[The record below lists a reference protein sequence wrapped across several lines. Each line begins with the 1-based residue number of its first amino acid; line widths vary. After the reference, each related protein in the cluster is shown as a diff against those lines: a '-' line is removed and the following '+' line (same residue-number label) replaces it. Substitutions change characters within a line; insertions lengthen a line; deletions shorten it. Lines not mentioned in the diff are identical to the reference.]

1 MGLDHGMK
9 PGRPSVRDLVLFS
22 LPCLGLAGIG
32 LPLQVY
38 LPPYYSADLGL
49 NLSAVGVAFMI
60 VRLLDIGIDP
70 ALGILMDRTRLPFGR
85 FKTWLSAGVP
95 LLMLASVVLFFA
107 KPGVTTS
114 QLAIGL
120 ALAYGGWSV
129 CVVAQ
134 TSWGALLSPS
144 YNERSRVYGWW
155 QFFNMLGLLMVLILP
170 IGIGYVTPGDAPG
183 IRAMGL
189 WLFILTPV
197 STALALAFV
206 KEPPPADGA
215 RLARI
220 VDVLELLGMSA
231 VRRLLACD
239 FLISLS
245 FGMTGAL
252 FVFFFTK
259 AKGFDSSFTKMGL
272 LAYFLG
278 GVIGGPFWTILS
290 NRVNKHSALIWSCL
304 GATVGLVLLYLTPNG
319 HKGLA
324 FLAIML
330 GGLPYAAPNQISRAM
345 LADAADQDRLESGVD
360 RVGLLYALV
369 AATAKIGPAL
379 AVGIT
384 FVGLDQLVGFDPN
397 SDHNSPLAIHG
408 LEAFFILLPAVL
420 FALATLCLIGY
431 PLTRRRHDEIR
442 RALEA
447 NPQS

>member
-1 MGLDHGMK
+1 MK
-9 PGRPSVRDLVLFS
+9 TGRPSARDLALFA

-49 NLSAVGVAFMI
+49 DLSSVGVAFMI

-70 ALGILMDRTRLPFGR
+70 ALGIMMDRTRVPFGR

-107 KPGVTTS
+107 KPGVTAT
-114 QLAIGL
+114 QLAVGL

-144 YNERSRVYGWW
+144 YNERSRIYGWW
-155 QFFNMLGLLMVLILP
+155 QLFNLIGLLMILVLP
-170 IGIGYVTPGDAPG
+170 ISAEWLGFGRVGG

-189 WLFILTPV
+189 WLAVLTPV
-197 STALALAFV
+197 STALAVMFV
-206 KEPPPADGA
+206 DEPPPADGA
-215 RLARI
+215 RRASFA
-220 VDVLELLGMSA
+220 DVLELLKGNA
-231 VRRLLACD
+231 LRRLLACD

-259 AKGFDSSFTKMGL
+259 AKGFSTSFTNYGL
-272 LAYFLG
+272 LAYFIG
-278 GVIGGPFWTILS
+278 GIIGGPVWTLLS
-290 NRVNKHSALIWSCL
+290 NRVNKHWALVWACL
-304 GATVGLVLLYLTPNG
+304 AATVGLALLYLTPNG
-319 HKGLA
+319 NEPLA
-324 FLAIML
+324 FVAIVL

-345 LADAADQDRLESGVD
+345 LADVADEDRLQHGAD
-360 RVGLLYALV
+360 RTGLLYALV

-379 AVGIT
+379 AVGLT
-384 FVGLDQLVGFDPN
+384 FIGLDQLVGFDPN
-397 SDHNSPLAIHG
+397 SDANTPLAIEG
-408 LEAFFILLPAVL
+408 LQAFFVLVPAVL
-420 FALATLCLIGY
+420 FALATLALIGY
-431 PLTRRRHDEIR
+431 PLTRKRHDEIR
-442 RALEA
+442 QALE
-447 NPQS
+447 PLTPL

>member
-1 MGLDHGMK
+1 MK
-9 PGRPSVRDLVLFS
+9 PGRLSLRNLTLFA

-49 NLSAVGVAFMI
+49 NLSAVGVAFMV
-60 VRLLDIGIDP
+60 VRLFDIGIDP

-107 KPGVTTS
+107 KPGVTAT

-144 YNERSRVYGWW
+144 YNERSRIYGWW
-155 QFFNMLGLLMVLILP
+155 QMFNLLGLLLVLLLP
-170 IGIGYVTPGDAPG
+170 IGADRLGFGRIGG

-189 WLFILTPV
+189 WLAVLTPV
-197 STALALAFV
+197 STALAVLFV
-206 KEPPPADGA
+206 HEPPPVEGA
-215 RLARI
+215 RLARFA
-220 VDVLELLGMSA
+220 DVRELLRMSA
-231 VRRLLACD
+231 IKRLLACD

-259 AKGFDSSFTKMGL
+259 AKGFSTSFTNYGL
-272 LAYFLG
+272 LAYFIG
-278 GVIGGPFWTILS
+278 GIIGGPLWTLLS
-290 NRVNKHSALIWSCL
+290 HRVNKHAALIWACL
-304 GATVGLVLLYLTPNG
+304 AATVGLVLLYLTP
-319 HKGLA
+319 KGNEALA
-324 FLAIML
+324 FVAIVI
-330 GGLPYAAPNQISRAM
+330 GGLPYPAPNQISRAM
-345 LADAADQDRLESGVD
+345 LADAADEDRLASGAD
-360 RVGLLYALV
+360 RTGLLYALV

-379 AVGIT
+379 AVGVT
-384 FVGLDQLVGFDPN
+384 FIGLDHLVGFDPN
-397 SDHNSPLAIHG
+397 SNNNTPLAIHG

-442 RALEA
+442 KALEA
-447 NPQS
+447 AAQP

>member
-1 MGLDHGMK
+1 MK
-9 PGRPSVRDLVLFS
+9 PGRLSVRDLALFA

-38 LPPYYSADLGL
+38 LPPYYSAQLGL
-49 NLSAVGVAFMI
+49 NLSAVGVAFMV
-60 VRLLDIGIDP
+60 VRLFDIGIDP

-107 KPGVTTS
+107 KPGVTAT

-144 YNERSRVYGWW
+144 YNERSRIYGWW
-155 QFFNMLGLLMVLILP
+155 QMFNLLGLLLVLILP
-170 IGIGYVTPGDAPG
+170 ILTGYVVPGRQAG

-189 WLFILTPV
+189 WLFLLTPI
-197 STALALAFV
+197 STALAVAFV
-206 KEPPPADGA
+206 KEPVPVEGA

-220 VDVLELLGMSA
+220 TDVLELLRLNA

-239 FLISLS
+239 FLIGLA

-259 AKGFDSSFTKMGL
+259 AKGFDVSFTNYGL

-278 GVIGGPFWTILS
+278 GIAGGPLWTLLS

-304 GATVGLVLLYLTPNG
+304 GATIGLLLLYLTPDGNEPV
-319 HKGLA
+319 A
-324 FLAIML
+324 FFAVFL

-345 LADAADQDRLESGVD
+345 LADVADEDRLNNGAD
-360 RVGLLYALV
+360 RTGLLYALV

-384 FVGLDQLVGFDPN
+384 FIGLDQLVGFDPN
-397 SDHNSPLAIHG
+397 SDHNTPLAIQG
-408 LEAFFILLPAVL
+408 LESFFILLPAVL

-442 RALEA
+442 KALEA
-447 NPQS
+447 VSPS

>member
-1 MGLDHGMK
+1 MTK
-9 PGRPSVRDLVLFS
+9 GRRSARDLALFAA
-22 LPCLGLAGIG
+22 PCLGLAGIG

-49 NLSAVGVAFMI
+49 NLSAVGVAFMV
-60 VRLLDIGIDP
+60 VRLFDIGIDP
-70 ALGILMDRTRLPFGR
+70 ALGVLMDRTRLPFGR

-95 LLMLASVVLFFA
+95 LLMLGSVVLFFA
-107 KPGVTTS
+107 KPGATAS

-144 YNERSRVYGWW
+144 YNERSRIYGWW
-155 QFFNMLGLLMVLILP
+155 QMFNLLGLLLVLILP
-170 IGIGYVTPGDAPG
+170 IGMEYITPGRAAG

-189 WLFILTPV
+189 WLMILTPV
-197 STALALAFV
+197 STALAVLFV
-206 KEPPPADGA
+206 DEPAPKEGA
-215 RLARI
+215 RLARMA
-220 VDVLELLGMSA
+220 DVLELLRLSA

-239 FLISLS
+239 LLIGLA

-259 AKGFDSSFTKMGL
+259 AKGFDSSFTNYGL

-278 GVIGGPFWTILS
+278 GVAGGPVWTLLS
-290 NRVNKHSALIWSCL
+290 NRVNKHAALTWACL
-304 GATVGLVLLYLTPNG
+304 AATVGLVLLYLAPNG
-319 HKGLA
+319 NQPLA
-324 FLAIML
+324 FAAIVV

-345 LADAADQDRLESGVD
+345 LADAADEDRLSSGAD
-360 RVGLLYALV
+360 RTGLLYALV

-384 FVGLDQLVGFDPN
+384 FIGLDKLVGFDPN
-397 SDHNSPLAIHG
+397 SDHNSALAIQG

-442 RALEA
+442 EALEA
-447 NPQS
+447 AAQP

>member
-1 MGLDHGMK
+1 MK
-9 PGRPSVRDLVLFS
+9 TKRLSVRDLALFA

-49 NLSAVGVAFMI
+49 NLSAVGVAFMV

-107 KPGVTTS
+107 KPGATAT

-120 ALAYGGWSV
+120 ALAYGGWSI

-144 YNERSRVYGWW
+144 YNERSRIYGWW
-155 QFFNMLGLLMVLILP
+155 QMFNLLGLLLVLILP
-170 IGIGYVTPGDAPG
+170 IATNHVVPGRAAG

-189 WLFILTPV
+189 WLMVLTPV
-197 STALALAFV
+197 STALSVIFL
-206 KEPPPADGA
+206 KEPPPAEGA
-215 RLARI
+215 RLAR
-220 VDVLELLGMSA
+220 VNDVLELLQISA
-231 VRRLLACD
+231 VKRLLACD
-239 FLISLS
+239 FLIGLS

-259 AKGFDSSFTKMGL
+259 AKGFSESFTNYGL
-272 LAYFLG
+272 LAYFIG
-278 GVIGGPFWTILS
+278 GVIGGPLWTLLS
-290 NRVNKHSALIWSCL
+290 HRVNKHSALMCACFA
-304 GATVGLVLLYLTPNG
+304 ATAGLLLLFITPNG
-319 HKGLA
+319 NEPLA
-324 FLAIML
+324 FVAIMA
-330 GGLPYAAPNQISRAM
+330 GGLPYPAPNQISRAM
-345 LADAADQDRLESGVD
+345 LADVADEDRLHQGAD
-360 RVGLLYALV
+360 RTGLLYALV

-384 FVGLDQLVGFDPN
+384 FVGLDRLVGFDPN
-397 SDHNSPLAIHG
+397 SEHNTALAIQG
-408 LEAFFILLPAVL
+408 LEAFFILLPAAL

-442 RALEA
+442 KGLEA
-447 NPQS
+447 AQPGQ

>member
-1 MGLDHGMK
+1 MK
-9 PGRPSVRDLVLFS
+9 PGRLSVRNLALFA

-49 NLSAVGVAFMI
+49 NLSAVGVAFMV

-107 KPGVTTS
+107 KPGVTAT
-114 QLAIGL
+114 QLAVGL
-120 ALAYGGWSV
+120 ALAYGGWSI

-144 YNERSRVYGWW
+144 YNERSRIYGWW
-155 QFFNMLGLLMVLILP
+155 QMFNLLGLLLILILP
-170 IGIGYVTPGDAPG
+170 IMTSYIVPGRVAG
-183 IRAMGL
+183 IRVMGL
-189 WLFILTPV
+189 WLMVVTPI
-197 STALALAFV
+197 STLLSVALLG
-206 KEPPPADGA
+206 EPPPAEGA
-215 RLARI
+215 RLAKFA
-220 VDVLELLGMSA
+220 DVLELLRMSA

-239 FLISLS
+239 FLIGLA

-259 AKGFDSSFTKMGL
+259 VKGFDTSFTNYGL

-278 GVIGGPFWTILS
+278 GVVGGPIWTLLS
-290 NRVNKHSALIWSCL
+290 NRVNKHSALIGACL
-304 GATVGLVLLYLTPNG
+304 AATVGLLLLYFTPNG
-319 HKGLA
+319 NAPLA
-324 FLAIML
+324 FIAVAA
-330 GGLPYAAPNQISRAM
+330 GGLPYPAPNQISRAM
-345 LADAADQDRLESGVD
+345 LADVADEDRLHHGAD
-360 RVGLLYALV
+360 RTGLLYALV

-397 SDHNSPLAIHG
+397 SDNNTAMALWG
-408 LEAFFILLPAVL
+408 LEAFFILLPAAL

-431 PLTRRRHDEIR
+431 PLTRRRHAEIR
-442 RALEA
+442 KALEA
-447 NPQS
+447 VPEAAAQ

>member
-1 MGLDHGMK
+1 MK
-9 PGRPSVRDLVLFS
+9 PGRLSVRDLALFS

-38 LPPYYSADLGL
+38 LPPYYSAQLGL
-49 NLSAVGVAFMI
+49 NLTAVGVAFMV

-70 ALGILMDRTRLPFGR
+70 ALGIMMDRTRLPFGR

-107 KPGVTTS
+107 KPGVTAA
-114 QLAIGL
+114 QLGVGL

-144 YNERSRVYGWW
+144 YNERSRIYGWW
-155 QFFNMLGLLMVLILP
+155 QMFNLLGLLLVLILP
-170 IGIGYVTPGDAPG
+170 ILAGYIAPGREAG

-189 WLFILTPV
+189 WLFILTPI
-197 STALALAFV
+197 STALSVAFV
-206 KEPPPADGA
+206 KEPVPADGA
-215 RLARI
+215 RLARLS
-220 VDVLELLGMSA
+220 DVLELLRLNA

-239 FLISLS
+239 FLIGLA

-259 AKGFDSSFTKMGL
+259 AKGFDNQFTNYGL

-278 GVIGGPFWTILS
+278 GVAGGPLWTILS
-290 NRVNKHSALIWSCL
+290 NRVNKHSALTWSCL
-304 GATVGLVLLYLTPNG
+304 GATIGLVLLYLTPNG
-319 HKGLA
+319 NQPVA
-324 FLAIML
+324 FVAIVL

-345 LADAADQDRLESGVD
+345 LADVADEDRLANGAD
-360 RVGLLYALV
+360 RTGLLYALV

-397 SDHNSPLAIHG
+397 SDRNTLLAIHG

-447 NPQS
+447 VSPS

>member
-1 MGLDHGMK
+1 MTQ
-9 PGRPSVRDLVLFS
+9 GRRSARDLALFAA
-22 LPCLGLAGIG
+22 PCLGLAGIG

-49 NLSAVGVAFMI
+49 SLSAVGVAFMV

-85 FKTWLSAGVP
+85 FKAWLTAGVP
-95 LLMLASVVLFFA
+95 LLMLASVVLFFSR
-107 KPGVTTS
+107 PGVTAT
-114 QLAIGL
+114 QLAVGL

-144 YNERSRVYGWW
+144 YNERSRIYGWW
-155 QFFNMLGLLMVLILP
+155 QMFNLLGLLLILILP
-170 IGIGYVTPGDAPG
+170 IAMERFSPGREAG

-189 WLFILTPV
+189 WLLILTPI
-197 STALALAFV
+197 STALAVMFV
-206 KEPPPADGA
+206 DEPAPADGV
-215 RLARI
+215 RHARI
-220 VDVLELLGMSA
+220 SDVFELLKA
-231 VRRLLACD
+231 NTVQRILACD
-239 FLISLS
+239 FLIGLS

-259 AKGFDSSFTKMGL
+259 AKGFSLAFTNFGL

-278 GVIGGPFWTILS
+278 GIVGGPLWTHLS
-290 NRVNKHSALIWSCL
+290 HRVNKHAALIWACL
-304 GATVGLVLLYLTPNG
+304 AATVGLVLLYLTPNG
-319 HKGLA
+319 NRVVA
-324 FLAIML
+324 MITIAL

-345 LADAADQDRLESGVD
+345 LADAADEDRLTSGVD
-360 RVGLLYALV
+360 RTGLLYALV

-384 FVGLDQLVGFDPN
+384 FIGLDQVVGFDPN
-397 SDHNSPLAIHG
+397 SDHNAPMAIHG

-431 PLTRRRHDEIR
+431 PLTRQRHEEIR
-442 RALEA
+442 EALE
-447 NPQS
+447 PLTPI

>member
-1 MGLDHGMK
+1 MT
-9 PGRPSVRDLVLFS
+9 PGRLSARNLALFA

-49 NLSAVGVAFMI
+49 NLSAVGVAFMV
-60 VRLLDIGIDP
+60 VRLFDIGIDP
-70 ALGILMDRTRLPFGR
+70 MLGILMDRTRLPFGR

-107 KPGVTTS
+107 KPGATAT

-134 TSWGALLSPS
+134 TSWGALLSPN
-144 YNERSRVYGWW
+144 YNERSRIYGWW
-155 QFFNMLGLLMVLILP
+155 QSFNLLGLLLVLVLP
-170 IGIGYVTPGDAPG
+170 IAAEWLGFGRVGG

-189 WLFILTPV
+189 WLAVVTPV
-197 STALALAFV
+197 STAFSVMLV
-206 KEPPPADGA
+206 NEPAPREGA
-215 RLARI
+215 RHARI
-220 VDVLELLGMSA
+220 SDVLELLKGRA
-231 VRRLLACD
+231 LRRLLACD

-259 AKGFDSSFTKMGL
+259 AKGFNTGFTNYGL
-272 LAYFLG
+272 LAYFIG
-278 GVIGGPFWTILS
+278 GIIGGPLWTQLS
-290 NRVNKHSALIWSCL
+290 NRVNKHSALIGACL
-304 GATVGLVLLYLTPNG
+304 AATVGLVLLYLTPNG
-319 HKGLA
+319 NEPMA
-324 FLAIML
+324 FVAIVL

-345 LADAADQDRLESGVD
+345 LADVADEDRMQHGAD
-360 RVGLLYALV
+360 RTGLLYALV

-384 FVGLDQLVGFDPN
+384 FIGLDQLVGFDPN
-397 SDHNSPLAIHG
+397 SDSNSPVAIQG

-442 RALEA
+442 KALE
-447 NPQS
+447 PLTPV

>member
-1 MGLDHGMK
+1 MTE
-9 PGRPSVRDLVLFS
+9 GRRSARELALFAA
-22 LPCLGLAGIG
+22 PCLGLAGIG

-49 NLSAVGVAFMI
+49 NLSAVGVAFMV
-60 VRLLDIGIDP
+60 VRLFDIGIDP
-70 ALGILMDRTRLPFGR
+70 ALGVLMDRTRLPFGR

-107 KPGVTTS
+107 KPGATAT

-120 ALAYGGWSV
+120 ALAYAGWSV

-144 YNERSRVYGWW
+144 YNERSRIYGWW
-155 QFFNMLGLLMVLILP
+155 QMFNLLGLLLVLILP
-170 IGIGYVTPGDAPG
+170 IGMEYITPGRAAG

-189 WLFILTPV
+189 WLMILTPV
-197 STALALAFV
+197 STALAVLFV
-206 KEPPPADGA
+206 DEPAPKEGA
-215 RLARI
+215 RLAHMA
-220 VDVLELLGMSA
+220 DVLELLRLSA

-239 FLISLS
+239 LLIGLS

-259 AKGFDSSFTKMGL
+259 AKGFDSSFTNYGL

-278 GVIGGPFWTILS
+278 GVAGGPVWTLLS
-290 NRVNKHSALIWSCL
+290 NRVNKHAALTWACL
-304 GATVGLVLLYLTPNG
+304 AATVGLVLLYLTPNG
-319 HKGLA
+319 NQPLA
-324 FLAIML
+324 FAAIVV

-345 LADAADQDRLESGVD
+345 LADAADEDRLSSGAD
-360 RVGLLYALV
+360 RTGLLYALV

-384 FVGLDQLVGFDPN
+384 FIGLDRLVGFDPN
-397 SDHNSPLAIHG
+397 SDHNSALAIQG
-408 LEAFFILLPAVL
+408 LEAFFILLPALL

-447 NPQS
+447 AAQP

>member
-1 MGLDHGMK
+1 MK
-9 PGRPSVRDLVLFS
+9 PGRLSVRDLALFS

-38 LPPYYSADLGL
+38 LPPYYSAQLGL
-49 NLSAVGVAFMI
+49 NLSAVGVAFMA

-107 KPGVTTS
+107 KPGVTAT

-144 YNERSRVYGWW
+144 YNERSRIYGWW
-155 QFFNMLGLLMVLILP
+155 QMFNLLGLLMILVLP
-170 IGIGYVTPGDAPG
+170 ITVEFFGLGVAAAV
-183 IRAMGL
+183 RAMGL

-197 STALALAFV
+197 STALAVALV
-206 KEPPPADGA
+206 NEPPPADGA
-215 RLARI
+215 RLARFP
-220 VDVLELLGMSA
+220 DVLELLRLSA

-239 FLISLS
+239 FLIGLA

-259 AKGFDSSFTKMGL
+259 AKGFDTAFTSVGL

-278 GVIGGPFWTILS
+278 GVAGGPLWTILS
-290 NRVNKHSALIWSCL
+290 NRVNKHAALSWSCL
-304 GATVGLVLLYLTPNG
+304 GATLGLLLLYLTPNG
-319 HKGLA
+319 NAPVA
-324 FLAIML
+324 FVAIFL

-345 LADAADQDRLESGVD
+345 LADAADEDRLQSGVD
-360 RVGLLYALV
+360 RTGLLYALV

-379 AVGIT
+379 AVGLT

-397 SDHNSPLAIHG
+397 SDNNTPLAIHG

-431 PLTRRRHDEIR
+431 PLTRRRHNDIR
-442 RALEA
+442 KALEA
-447 NPQS
+447 SAQS

>member
-1 MGLDHGMK
+1 MK
-9 PGRPSVRDLVLFS
+9 PGRLSVRDLALFA

-49 NLSAVGVAFMI
+49 NLSAVGVAFMA

-95 LLMLASVVLFFA
+95 LLMLGSVVLFFA
-107 KPGVTTS
+107 KPGATAS
-114 QLAIGL
+114 QLAVGL

-144 YNERSRVYGWW
+144 YNERSRIYGWW
-155 QFFNMLGLLMVLILP
+155 QMFNLLGLLLVLLLVFAM
-170 IGIGYVTPGDAPG
+170 GYIVPGRVAG
-183 IRAMGL
+183 VRAMGL

-197 STALALAFV
+197 STILAVAFV

-215 RLARI
+215 RLARMS
-220 VDVLELLGMSA
+220 DVLELLRLSA

-239 FLISLS
+239 FLIGLA

-259 AKGFDSSFTKMGL
+259 AKGFDVAFTNPGL

-278 GVIGGPFWTILS
+278 GVFGGPLWTLLS

-304 GATVGLVLLYLTPNG
+304 GATIGLLLLYLTPNG
-319 HKGLA
+319 NKPVA
-324 FLAIML
+324 FLAIFL

-345 LADAADQDRLESGVD
+345 LADAADEDRLRSGVD

-384 FVGLDQLVGFDPN
+384 FVGLDHLVGFDPN
-397 SDHNSPLAIHG
+397 SDHNTPLAIQG
-408 LEAFFILLPAVL
+408 LKSFFILLPAAL

-442 RALEA
+442 KALEA
-447 NPQS
+447 VPET

>member
-1 MGLDHGMK
+1 MK
-9 PGRPSVRDLVLFS
+9 PGRLSVRDLALFA

-49 NLSAVGVAFMI
+49 NLSAVGVAFMV
-60 VRLLDIGIDP
+60 VRLFDIGIDP

-85 FKTWLSAGVP
+85 FKTWMSAGVP

-107 KPGVTTS
+107 KPGVTAT

-144 YNERSRVYGWW
+144 YNERSRIYGWW
-155 QFFNMLGLLMVLILP
+155 QMFNLLGLLLVLILP
-170 IGIGYVTPGDAPG
+170 ILTSYVVPGRVAG

-189 WLFILTPV
+189 WLLVLTPV
-197 STALALAFV
+197 STALALLSV
-206 KEPPPADGA
+206 GEPPPAEGA
-215 RLARI
+215 RLARMA
-220 VDVLELLGMSA
+220 DVLELLRLSA

-239 FLISLS
+239 FLIGLA

-259 AKGFDSSFTKMGL
+259 VKGFDISFTNYGL

-278 GVIGGPFWTILS
+278 GVLGGPLWTMLS
-290 NRVNKHSALIWSCL
+290 NRVNKHSALICSCL
-304 GATVGLVLLYLTPNG
+304 GATAGLLLLYLTPNG
-319 HKGLA
+319 NEPVA
-324 FLAIML
+324 FIAVAA

-345 LADAADQDRLESGVD
+345 LADAADEDRLNNGAD
-360 RVGLLYALV
+360 RTGLLYALV

-379 AVGIT
+379 AVGVT
-384 FVGLDQLVGFDPN
+384 FVGLDHLVGFDPN
-397 SDHNSPLAIHG
+397 SDTNSPLAIRG
-408 LEAFFILLPAVL
+408 LEAFFILLPAAL

-442 RALEA
+442 KALEA
-447 NPQS
+447 AP

>member
-1 MGLDHGMK
+1 MK
-9 PGRPSVRDLVLFS
+9 PGRLSVRDLALFS

-32 LPLQVY
+32 LPLQVK
-38 LPPYYSADLGL
+38 LPPFFSANLGV
-49 NLSAVGVAFMI
+49 NLSAVGVAFMV
-60 VRLLDIGIDP
+60 VRLFDIGVDP
-70 ALGILMDRTRLPFGR
+70 VLGVLMDRTRLPFGR
-85 FKTWLSAGVP
+85 FKTWMSAGVP

-107 KPGVTTS
+107 KPGVTAT

-134 TSWGALLSPS
+134 TSWGALLSPN

-155 QFFNMLGLLMVLILP
+155 QMFNLLGLLLVLLLP
-170 IGIGYVTPGDAPG
+170 IAVEAAGMGEVAGV
-183 IRAMGL
+183 RAMGL
-189 WLFILTPV
+189 WLFILTPI
-197 STALALAFV
+197 STALAVALV
-206 KEPPPADGA
+206 REPPPADGA
-215 RLARI
+215 RLAHI
-220 VDVLELLGMSA
+220 ADVLELLRLSA

-239 FLISLS
+239 FLISLA

-259 AKGFDSSFTKMGL
+259 AKGFDTGFTNYGL

-278 GVIGGPFWTILS
+278 GVAGGPIWTILS
-290 NRVNKHSALIWSCL
+290 NRVNKHSALIWACL
-304 GATVGLVLLYLTPNG
+304 GATIGLVLLYLTPNG
-319 HKGLA
+319 NQPVA
-324 FLAIML
+324 FLTIAI

-345 LADAADQDRLESGVD
+345 LADVADEDRLKNGAD
-360 RVGLLYALV
+360 RTGLLYALV

-384 FVGLDQLVGFDPN
+384 FIGLDQLVGFDPN
-397 SDHNSPLAIHG
+397 SDRNTPLAIHG

-431 PLTRRRHDEIR
+431 PLTRKRHDEIR
-442 RALEA
+442 KALE
-447 NPQS
+447 PLTPV

>member
-1 MGLDHGMK
+1 M
-9 PGRPSVRDLVLFS
+9 RDLALFA

-38 LPPYYSADLGL
+38 LPPYYSVDLGL
-49 NLSAVGVAFMI
+49 NLSAVGVAFMV
-60 VRLLDIGIDP
+60 VRLFDIGIDP
-70 ALGILMDRTRLPFGR
+70 MLGILMDRTRLPFGR

-95 LLMLASVVLFFA
+95 LLMLACVVLFFA
-107 KPGVTTS
+107 KPGATAT

-144 YNERSRVYGWW
+144 YNERSRIYGWW
-155 QFFNMLGLLMVLILP
+155 QFFNLLGLLLILTLP
-170 IGIGYVTPGDAPG
+170 IATEHFVPGRAAG

-189 WLFILTPV
+189 WLLVLTPV
-197 STALALAFV
+197 STALSVMLV
-206 KEPPPADGA
+206 NEPAPPENA
-215 RLARI
+215 RHARFA
-220 VDVLELLGMSA
+220 DVLELLKGGA
-231 VRRLLACD
+231 LRRLLACD

-259 AKGFDSSFTKMGL
+259 AKGFNTGFTNYGL
-272 LAYFLG
+272 LAYFIG
-278 GVIGGPFWTILS
+278 GIIGGPLWTLLS
-290 NRVNKHSALIWSCL
+290 NRVNKHWALIWACL
-304 GATVGLVLLYLTPNG
+304 AATVGLVLLYLTPNG
-319 HKGLA
+319 NEHMA
-324 FLAIML
+324 FVAIVL

-345 LADAADQDRLESGVD
+345 LADVADEDRLQHGAD
-360 RVGLLYALV
+360 RTGLLYALV

-379 AVGIT
+379 AVGVT
-384 FVGLDQLVGFDPN
+384 FIGLDQLVGFDPN
-397 SDHNSPLAIHG
+397 SDANSPMAILG
-408 LEAFFILLPAVL
+408 LKAFFILLPAML

-442 RALEA
+442 DALEA
-447 NPQS
+447 TAQS

>member
-1 MGLDHGMK
+1 MK
-9 PGRPSVRDLVLFS
+9 PGRLSVRDLALFS

-38 LPPYYSADLGL
+38 LPPYYSAQLGL
-49 NLSAVGVAFMI
+49 NLSAVGVAFMV

-107 KPGVTTS
+107 KPGVTAV

-144 YNERSRVYGWW
+144 YNERSRIYGWW
-155 QFFNMLGLLMVLILP
+155 QMFNLLGLLLVLILP
-170 IGIGYVTPGDAPG
+170 IVAGYVSPGREAG

-189 WLFILTPV
+189 WLFILTPA
-197 STALALAFV
+197 STALSVAFV
-206 KEPPPADGA
+206 KEPAPSDGA
-215 RLARI
+215 RLARMADI
-220 VDVLELLGMSA
+220 LELLRLSA

-239 FLISLS
+239 FLIGLA

-259 AKGFDSSFTKMGL
+259 AKGFDTQFTNYGL

-278 GVIGGPFWTILS
+278 GVAGGPMWTILS
-290 NRVNKHSALIWSCL
+290 NRVNKHAALTWSCL
-304 GATVGLVLLYLTPNG
+304 GATIGLVLLYLTPNG
-319 HKGLA
+319 NQPVA
-324 FLAIML
+324 FIAIVL

-345 LADAADQDRLESGVD
+345 LADVADEDRLENGAD
-360 RVGLLYALV
+360 RTGLLYSLV

-397 SDHNSPLAIHG
+397 SDRNTPLAIHG

-442 RALEA
+442 KALEA
-447 NPQS
+447 VTPS

>member
-1 MGLDHGMK
+1 MTE
-9 PGRPSVRDLVLFS
+9 GRRSARELALFAA
-22 LPCLGLAGIG
+22 PCLGLAGIG

-49 NLSAVGVAFMI
+49 NLSAVGVAFMV
-60 VRLLDIGIDP
+60 VRLFDIGIDP
-70 ALGILMDRTRLPFGR
+70 ALGVLMDRTRLPFGR

-107 KPGVTTS
+107 KPGATAT

-120 ALAYGGWSV
+120 ALAYAGWSV

-144 YNERSRVYGWW
+144 YNERSRIYGWW
-155 QFFNMLGLLMVLILP
+155 QMFNLLGLLLVLILP
-170 IGIGYVTPGDAPG
+170 IGMEYITPGRAAG

-189 WLFILTPV
+189 WLMILTPV
-197 STALALAFV
+197 STALAVLFV
-206 KEPPPADGA
+206 DEPAPKEGA
-215 RLARI
+215 RLAHMA
-220 VDVLELLGMSA
+220 DVLELLRLSA

-239 FLISLS
+239 LLIGLS

-259 AKGFDSSFTKMGL
+259 AKGFDSSFTNYGL

-278 GVIGGPFWTILS
+278 GVAGGPVWTLLS
-290 NRVNKHSALIWSCL
+290 NRVNKHAALTWACL
-304 GATVGLVLLYLTPNG
+304 AATVGLVLLYLTPNG
-319 HKGLA
+319 NQPLA
-324 FLAIML
+324 FAAIVV

-345 LADAADQDRLESGVD
+345 LADAADLDRLESGID

-384 FVGLDQLVGFDPN
+384 FIGLDRLVGFDPN
-397 SDHNSPLAIHG
+397 SDHNSALAIQG

-447 NPQS
+447 AAQP

>member
-1 MGLDHGMK
+1 MK
-9 PGRPSVRDLVLFS
+9 PGRPSVRDLILFS

-49 NLSAVGVAFMI
+49 SLSTVGIAFLV
-60 VRLLDIGIDP
+60 VRVLDIFLDP
-70 ALGILMDRTRLPFGR
+70 CLGILMDRTRLPFGR

-107 KPGVTTS
+107 KPGATAG

-144 YNERSRVYGWW
+144 YNERSRIYGWW
-155 QFFNMLGLLMVLILP
+155 QMFNLLGLLLILILP
-170 IGIGYVTPGDAPG
+170 IATNYVVPGREAG

-189 WLFILTPV
+189 WLLVLTPI
-197 STALALAFV
+197 STALSVLLV
-206 KEPPPADGA
+206 DEPPPVDGA
-215 RLARI
+215 RLARFS
-220 VDVLELLGMSA
+220 DVLELLRLSA
-231 VRRLLACD
+231 VKRLLACD
-239 FLISLS
+239 FLIGLA

-259 AKGFDSSFTKMGL
+259 AKGFDTAFTNYGL

-278 GVIGGPFWTILS
+278 GVAGGPVWTLLS
-290 NRVNKHSALIWSCL
+290 NRVNKHAALTWACL
-304 GATVGLVLLYLTPNG
+304 AATIGLVLLYITPNG
-319 HKGLA
+319 NRVLA
-324 FLAIML
+324 FITIVV

-345 LADAADQDRLESGVD
+345 LADAADQDRLENGAD

-369 AATAKIGPAL
+369 AATAKMGPAL
-379 AVGIT
+379 AIGIT
-384 FVGLDQLVGFDPN
+384 YVGLEHLVGFDPN
-397 SDHNSPLAIHG
+397 SDHNSSLAIHG
-408 LEAFFILLPAVL
+408 LQAFFVLLPAVL

-442 RALEA
+442 KALEA
-447 NPQS
+447 VPES

>member
-1 MGLDHGMK
+1 MK
-9 PGRPSVRDLVLFS
+9 PGRPSVRDLMLFS

-49 NLSAVGVAFMI
+49 NLSAVGVAFTV
-60 VRLLDIGIDP
+60 VRVFDIFLDP

-107 KPGVTTS
+107 KPGVTAS

-134 TSWGALLSPS
+134 TSWGALLSPN
-144 YNERSRVYGWW
+144 YNERSRIYGWW
-155 QFFNMLGLLMVLILP
+155 QMFNLLGLLLVLLLP
-170 IGIGYVTPGDAPG
+170 IITGLFIPGREAG
-183 IRAMGL
+183 IRAVGL
-189 WLFILTPV
+189 WLMVLTPI
-197 STALALAFV
+197 STAIAVTFV
-206 KEPPPADGA
+206 SEPSPADGA
-215 RLARI
+215 RL
-220 VDVLELLGMSA
+220 VEVGDVFKLLRMSA

-239 FLISLS
+239 FLIGLA

-259 AKGFDSSFTKMGL
+259 AKGFSISFTNVGL

-278 GVIGGPFWTILS
+278 GVFGGPAWTLLS
-290 NRVNKHSALIWSCL
+290 NRVNKHWALIWASL

-319 HKGLA
+319 NEPMA
-324 FLAIML
+324 FAAIFL

-345 LADAADQDRLESGVD
+345 LADVADEDRLNTGSD
-360 RVGLLYALV
+360 KTGLLYALV
-369 AATAKIGPAL
+369 SATAKMGPAL
-379 AVGIT
+379 AIGIT

-397 SDHNSPLAIHG
+397 SDHNSPLAVHG
-408 LEAFFILLPAVL
+408 LQAFFVLLPAVL
-420 FALATLCLIGY
+420 FALATLTLIGY

-442 RALEA
+442 KALEA
-447 NPQS
+447 VPPR

>member
-1 MGLDHGMK
+1 MK
-9 PGRPSVRDLVLFS
+9 PGRLSVRDLALFA

-49 NLSAVGVAFMI
+49 NLSEVGVAFMV

-107 KPGVTTS
+107 KPGVTAT

-134 TSWGALLSPS
+134 TSWGALLSPN

-155 QFFNMLGLLMVLILP
+155 QMFNLLGLLLVLILP
-170 IGIGYVTPGDAPG
+170 IVTEYVVPGNVAG

-189 WLFILTPV
+189 WLLILTPV
-197 STALALAFV
+197 STALAVLFLQ
-206 KEPPPADGA
+206 EPPPVEGA

-220 VDVLELLGMSA
+220 ADVLELLRLSA

-239 FLISLS
+239 FLISLA

-259 AKGFDSSFTKMGL
+259 AKGFDFSFTKYGL

-278 GVIGGPFWTILS
+278 GVLGGPLWTIVS
-290 NRVNKHSALIWSCL
+290 NRVNKHAALIWSCL

-319 HKGLA
+319 NEPLA
-324 FLAIML
+324 FLAIVA
-330 GGLPYAAPNQISRAM
+330 GGLPYPAPNQISRAM
-345 LADAADQDRLESGVD
+345 LADAADEDRLKSGAD
-360 RVGLLYALV
+360 RTGLLYALV

-379 AVGIT
+379 AIGVT

-397 SDHNSPLAIHG
+397 SDTNTPLAIHG

-420 FALATLCLIGY
+420 FALATLTLIGY
-431 PLTRRRHDEIR
+431 PLTRRRHEEIR
-442 RALEA
+442 KALETA
-447 NPQS
+447 AHS

>member
-1 MGLDHGMK
+1 MQ
-9 PGRPSVRDLVLFS
+9 GRLSSKNLALFA

-49 NLSAVGVAFMI
+49 NLSAVGVAFMV

-70 ALGILMDRTRLPFGR
+70 ALGILMDRTRLRFGR

-95 LLMLASVVLFFA
+95 LLMLACVVLFFA
-107 KPGVTTS
+107 KPGATAT

-134 TSWGALLSPS
+134 TSWGALLSPN

-155 QFFNMLGLLMVLILP
+155 QFFNLLGLLLVLVLP
-170 IGIGYVTPGDAPG
+170 IGAEWLGFGRVGG

-189 WLFILTPV
+189 WLLILTPV
-197 STALALAFV
+197 STALAVLFV
-206 KEPPPADGA
+206 DEPAPADGA
-215 RLARI
+215 RHARFSDV
-220 VDVLELLGMSA
+220 VDLLRGSA
-231 VRRLLACD
+231 LRRLLACD

-259 AKGFDSSFTKMGL
+259 AKGFSTAFTSFGL
-272 LAYFLG
+272 LAYFVG
-278 GVIGGPFWTILS
+278 GIFGGPLWTLLS
-290 NRVNKHSALIWSCL
+290 NRVNKHAALTWACL
-304 GATVGLVLLYLTPNG
+304 GATVGLTLLYLTPNG
-319 HKGLA
+319 NQTLA
-324 FLAIML
+324 FFAIVI

-345 LADAADQDRLESGVD
+345 LADAADEHRLKSGDDRT
-360 RVGLLYALV
+360 GLLYALV

-379 AVGIT
+379 AIGIT
-384 FVGLDQLVGFDPN
+384 FIGLDKLVGFDPN
-397 SDHNSPLAIHG
+397 SDHNTSLAIHG
-408 LEAFFILLPAVL
+408 LEAFFILLPALL

-431 PLTRRRHDEIR
+431 PLTRQRHDEIR
-442 RALEA
+442 RALE
-447 NPQS
+447 PPPLV